1 MGRVA
6 ETYGKS
12 IGLSEFKLTT
22 PLRQGTAVLLHF
34 DMCAA
39 SLCVCKVECAYDGTP
54 KTEGSLTLHN
64 CADP

>member
-12 IGLSEFKLTT
+12 IGLTEFKLTT

-34 DMCAA
+34 DMCASA
-39 SLCVCKVECAYDGTP
+39 RRAVDCDRRAVL
-54 KTEGSLTLHN
+54 
-64 CADP
+64 